1 MAQTRVKNPDGSWT
15 TVNHPAGATQQEIE
29 DFAAREFELKTY
41 LDQQNQRQ
49 NQQESQELPQGGSI
63 ADSLGHGASFGFSDE
78 IAGALGAAIGT
89 FDDDLEGTT
98 FGERYRGIRDA
109 ARANR
114 EAFETRNP
122 KTAIAAELAG
132 GLTTGGLGAAK
143 AGAFQAA
150 RNAPTF
156 MGRMSPVIQT
166 GAVQGGLFGAGTS
179 EGDSVQDIAGDAL
192 KGAGI
197 GAATAPV
204 LPLLGSGAR
213 KGAERVF
220 RPMTNNPVYQRA
232 LDLLKNKAGI
242 TTPTTGQK
250 TGSRAIKSTETTA
263 AETLFGGRVF
273 RQLDENRRKLQTALM
288 RMAGFSRSN
297 DDVVNGLITREALDD
312 AADRFSRR
320 YSEMLK
326 GRQLDMGGEDF
337 VEAIAAVQARNSRY
351 LKFQQKKEIN
361 EIVNQIF
368 DDVTSGPVTATKYN
382 QVRSRLAQLE
392 ANNAARPDMQQLYR
406 ELKNAID
413 DEVASQLGLGVRKRA
428 LDKQYARFATIRDTF
443 EGLGGADPASG
454 YLPLAS
460 MLRRSQGKR
469 GADRE
474 FQDLVRAGQAVL
486 GDPTPN
492 SATAS
497 RLANLAFLG
506 EGAATL
512 GGVLDPTAGA
522 LTMGIPMFGAQ
533 ALGRGWTGNTA
544 ANRLIDAG
552 LLTVPAIQQ
561 GLINTD

>member
-1 MAQTRVKNPDGSWT
+1 MDLT
-15 TVNHPAGATQQEIE
+15 
-29 DFAAREFELKTY
+29 
-41 LDQQNQRQ
+41 
-49 NQQESQELPQGGSI
+49 SQEQFEKLRLDLRTGKYRDRPELERELAVVAKRWKDSNPWIDEPKGGSI

-143 AGAFQAA
+143 TGAFQAA

-179 EGDSVQDIAGDAL
+179 EGDSVKDIAGDAL

-204 LPLLGSGAR
+204 LPLLGAGA
-213 KGAERVF
+213 KGGAERIF

-232 LDLLKNKAGI
+232 LDLLERKAGI
-242 TTPTTGQK
+242 ATFTTGQK

-263 AETLFGGRVF
+263 AETLFGGRLS
-273 RQLDENRRKLQTALM
+273 RQLDENRRKLQTSLM
-288 RMAGFSRSN
+288 RMAGFSRGN
-297 DDVVNGLITREALDD
+297 DDVLNGLISREAIDD
-312 AADRFSRR
+312 AADRFSKR
-320 YSEMLK
+320 YGKMLK
-326 GRQLDMGGEDF
+326 GRQLDMGTENF
-337 VEAIAAVQARNSRY
+337 VEAIYDIQARNSY
-351 LKFQQKKEIN
+351 GLGFQQKKEIN
-361 EIVNQIF
+361 QIVNEIF
-368 DDVTSGPVTATKYN
+368 DDVTSGPVTAEKYN
-382 QVRSRLAQLE
+382 KVRSSLADLE
-392 ANNAARPDMQQLYR
+392 VAHANSRSMPNLHRQ
-406 ELKNAID
+406 LKNAID
-413 DEVASQLGLGVRKRA
+413 DEVASQLGLGVRKKA

-443 EGLGGADPASG
+443 EGLGGADPAGG

-460 MLRRSQGKR
+460 LLRKSQGKR
-469 GADRE
+469 GADRD

-497 RLANLAFLG
+497 KIANLAFLG
-506 EGAATL
+506 EGAATA
-512 GGVLDPTAGA
+512 GGHVDPTAGG
-522 LTMGIPMFGAQ
+522 LTLGIPMLGAQ
-533 ALGRGWTGNTA
+533 ALARGWTGNWA
-544 ANRLIDAG
+544 ADRLIDAG
-552 LLTVPAIQQ
+552 LLTVPAAQQ
-561 GLINTD
+561 GLISTD